1 MSALADPVSIRSI
14 GTAVPDTVIRQD
26 HIRDVFR
33 SQPGLSRLATRL
45 VGSVFDAAAIDTR
58 HTVIDELGVAVP
70 DATATATAPDA
81 TATAPDVTATVP
93 DADATATDA
102 IDVEGT
108 ATPPVF
114 LDPETGLILDPGTG
128 ARNDVYVERSPAL
141 FEAAARDALD
151 RADGITA
158 ADVTHVVTVSCTGFF
173 APGPDYLLVRALG
186 LAPSTRRLHIGFMG
200 CYGAFPA
207 IRSARDTCLADP
219 DAVVLVVCAE
229 LCTLHLRS
237 SSDPDAI
244 VASSVFADGAAAV
257 IVTARPAP
265 AGSRVLDV
273 EALETVL
280 TPVGEGDMAWSIGDS
295 GFDMVLS
302 SYVPHIVEEHVD
314 EALAALWVDG
324 LSAADVDL
332 WAVHPGGRSI
342 VDRVQSRLGLDDAQI
357 GASRRVLRDSGNMS
371 SATVL
376 FVLREAL
383 ESGGGAWSS
392 TAPPR
397 PQRIVAMAFG
407 PGLTVETGSF
417 RSRVAS

>member
-1 MSALADPVSIRSI
+1 MPAHADPVSIRSI
-14 GTAVPDTVIRQD
+14 GTAVPDTIIAQD

-33 SQPGLSRLATRL
+33 SQQGLSRLATRL

-58 HTVIDELGVAVP
+58 HTVIDELGATAATTGP
-70 DATATATAPDA
+70 DAESSESSESSEPSGQPA
-81 TATAPDVTATVP
+81 
-93 DADATATDA
+93 
-102 IDVEGT
+102 
-108 ATPPVF
+108 PPVF
-114 LDPETGLILDPGTG
+114 LDPESGRILDPSTGT
-128 ARNDVYVERSPAL
+128 RNDVYVERSPAL
-141 FEAAARDALD
+141 FEAAARDALA

-186 LAPSTRRLHIGFMG
+186 LAASTRRLHIGFMG

-207 IRSARDTCLADP
+207 LRSARDTCLADP
-219 DAVVLVVCAE
+219 DAVVLIVCAE

-244 VASSVFADGAAAV
+244 VASSVFADGAAAA

-265 AGSRVLDV
+265 EGSRVLDIEV
-273 EALETVL
+273 LETVL

-302 SYVPHIVEEHVD
+302 SYVPHIVEQHVD
-314 EALAALWVDG
+314 EALAALWTDG
-324 LSAADVDL
+324 LTASDIDL

-342 VDRVQSRLGLDDAQI
+342 VDRVQNRLGLDDHQVA
-357 GASRRVLRDSGNMS
+357 ASRKVLREAGNMS

-376 FVLREAL
+376 FVMREAL
-383 ESGGGAWSS
+383 TGEGGAWSS

-397 PQRIVAMAFG
+397 PQRVVAMAFG

-417 RSRVAS
+417 RSRIAS

>member
-1 MSALADPVSIRSI
+1 MPAPADPVSIRSI
-14 GTAVPDTVIRQD
+14 GTAVPDTVIGQE

-33 SQPGLSRLATRL
+33 TQPGLSRLATRL

-58 HTVIDELGVAVP
+58 HTVIDELGAGGS
-70 DATATATAPDA
+70 
-81 TATAPDVTATVP
+81 
-93 DADATATDA
+93 
-102 IDVEGT
+102 EGGGLGSEPLE
-108 ATPPVF
+108 APVF
-114 LDPETGLILDPGTG
+114 LDSETGRILDPSTGT
-128 ARNDVYVERSPAL
+128 RNDVYVERSPAL
-141 FEAAARDALD
+141 FETAARDALD
-151 RADGITA
+151 RAEGITA

-186 LAPSTRRLHIGFMG
+186 LAASTRRLHIGFMG

-244 VASSVFADGAAAV
+244 VASSVFADGAAAA
-257 IVTARPAP
+257 IITARPAP
-265 AGSRVLDV
+265 EGSRVLDV

-302 SYVPHIVEEHVD
+302 SYVPHIVEQHVD
-314 EALAALWVDG
+314 EALAALWTDG
-324 LSAADVDL
+324 LRVADIDL

-342 VDRVQSRLGLDDAQI
+342 VDRVQNRLGLADHQVA
-357 GASRRVLRDSGNMS
+357 ASRKVLREAGNMS

-376 FVLREAL
+376 FVMREAL
-383 ESGGGAWSS
+383 TGEGGAWSS

-397 PQRIVAMAFG
+397 PQRVVAMAFG

-417 RSRVAS
+417 RSRIAS

>member
-1 MSALADPVSIRSI
+1 MPAPADPVSIRSI
-14 GTAVPDTVIRQD
+14 GTAVPDTVIGQE

-33 SQPGLSRLATRL
+33 TQPGLSRLATRL

-58 HTVIDELGVAVP
+58 HTVIDELGAGGS
-70 DATATATAPDA
+70 
-81 TATAPDVTATVP
+81 
-93 DADATATDA
+93 
-102 IDVEGT
+102 EGGGLGSEPLE
-108 ATPPVF
+108 APVF
-114 LDPETGLILDPGTG
+114 LDSETGRILDPSTGT
-128 ARNDVYVERSPAL
+128 RNDVYVERSPAL

-151 RADGITA
+151 RAEGITA

-186 LAPSTRRLHIGFMG
+186 LAASTRRLHIGFMG

-244 VASSVFADGAAAV
+244 VASSVFADGAAAA
-257 IVTARPAP
+257 IITARPAP
-265 AGSRVLDV
+265 EGSRVLDV

-302 SYVPHIVEEHVD
+302 SYVPHIVEQHVD
-314 EALAALWVDG
+314 EALAALWTDG
-324 LSAADVDL
+324 LRAADIDL

-342 VDRVQSRLGLDDAQI
+342 VDRVQNRLGLADHQVA
-357 GASRRVLRDSGNMS
+357 ASRKVLREAGNMS

-376 FVLREAL
+376 FVMREAL
-383 ESGGGAWSS
+383 TGEGGAWSS

-397 PQRIVAMAFG
+397 PQRVVAMAFG

-417 RSRVAS
+417 RSRIAS

>member
-1 MSALADPVSIRSI
+1 MPSRRS
-14 GTAVPDTVIRQD
+14 R
-26 HIRDVFR
+26 R
-33 SQPGLSRLATRL
+33 SR
-45 VGSVFDAAAIDTR
+45 
-58 HTVIDELGVAVP
+58 
-70 DATATATAPDA
+70 
-81 TATAPDVTATVP
+81 
-93 DADATATDA
+93 
-102 IDVEGT
+102 
-108 ATPPVF
+108 
-114 LDPETGLILDPGTG
+114 ILDPSTGT
-128 ARNDVYVERSPAL
+128 RNDVYVERSPAL
-141 FEAAARDALD
+141 FEAAARDALA

-186 LAPSTRRLHIGFMG
+186 LAASTRRLHIGFMG

-207 IRSARDTCLADP
+207 LRSARDTCLADP
-219 DAVVLVVCAE
+219 DAVVLIVCAE

-244 VASSVFADGAAAV
+244 VASSVFADGAAAA

-265 AGSRVLDV
+265 EGSRVLDIEV
-273 EALETVL
+273 LETVL

-302 SYVPHIVEEHVD
+302 SYVPHIVEQHVD
-314 EALAALWVDG
+314 EALAALWTDG
-324 LSAADVDL
+324 LTASDIDL

-342 VDRVQSRLGLDDAQI
+342 VDRVQNRLGLDDHQVA
-357 GASRRVLRDSGNMS
+357 ASRKVLREAGNMS

-376 FVLREAL
+376 FVMREAL
-383 ESGGGAWSS
+383 TGEGGAWSS

-397 PQRIVAMAFG
+397 PQRVVAMAFG

-417 RSRVAS
+417 RSRIAS